1 VREGAGAA
9 RGEPQS
15 IAVDDLHF
23 SRFYRITP
31 SWNTPYHAHLLPPE
45 RDQVHPVIP
54 EPIDVLRIIQAAV
67 APVVLIS
74 GVGLLLLT
82 LSARLGRIV
91 DRTRIVAAERRTATP
106 TQRDRLDTQISIL
119 EHRAR
124 LIRLALALSA
134 TSVGVIGVLIAVL
147 FLGLLLGWNVTIV
160 CTLLFV
166 TALLCLVIAMFV
178 FVREL
183 FQSLTALKLSVHS
196 APD

>member
-1 VREGAGAA
+1 MLAA
-9 RGEPQS
+9 QS
-15 IAVDDLHF
+15 IAVELLQF
-23 SRFYRITP
+23 SILAVLPHYARIP
-31 SWNTPYHAHLLPPE
+31 CGVAFASPGFASAKN
-45 RDQVHPVIP
+45 VHPVLP

-91 DRTRIVAAERRTATP
+91 DRTRIVAAERRVATP
-106 TQRDRLDTQISIL
+106 PQRGWFDTQIAIL

-134 TSVGVIGVLIAVL
+134 TSVGVIGILIAVL
-147 FLGLLLGWNVTIV
+147 FLGLLLGWSVTIA

-166 TALLCLVIAMFV
+166 TALLCLVVAMFV

>member
-1 VREGAGAA
+1 
-9 RGEPQS
+9 
-15 IAVDDLHF
+15 
-23 SRFYRITP
+23 
-31 SWNTPYHAHLLPPE
+31 
-45 RDQVHPVIP
+45 VHPVIP

-106 TQRDRLDTQISIL
+106 SQRDWLDTQLSIL
-119 EHRAR
+119 ERRAR

-147 FLGLLLGWNVTIV
+147 FLGLLLGWNVTII

-166 TALLCLVIAMFV
+166 TALLCLVVAMFV

-183 FQSLTALKLSVHS
+183 FQSLTALKLSVHA